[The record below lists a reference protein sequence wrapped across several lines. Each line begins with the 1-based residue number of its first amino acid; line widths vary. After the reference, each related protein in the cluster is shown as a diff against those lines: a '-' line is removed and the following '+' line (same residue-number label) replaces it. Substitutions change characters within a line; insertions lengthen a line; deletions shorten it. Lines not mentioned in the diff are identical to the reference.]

1 MTRDE
6 KLDTILSI
14 LLSVDVKKLK
24 NELINKPITMDFLN
38 WANTDLELVD
48 WEMKSLKD
56 ELLNEELA
64 IEKNGEIQITQKGKK
79 FITKEKGFKN
89 LAKVSL
95 QDEIIREETIK
106 KFRYDKFAF
115 WFSIIAIIISVIGFF
130 VT

>member
-6 KLDTILSI
+6 KLDSI
-14 LLSVDVKKLK
+14 LMMLLSFDVKELK
-24 NELINKPITMDFLN
+24 NVPINKPITMDFLN
-38 WANTDLELVD
+38 RTNSNLELVD

-56 ELLNEELA
+56 ELLNEDLA
-64 IEKNGEIQITQKGKK
+64 IEKDGELRITQKGKK

-95 QDEIIREETIK
+95 QEEVIREETIK

>member
-6 KLDTILSI
+6 KLDSILMMLLSI
-14 LLSVDVKKLK
+14 DVKELK
-24 NELINKPITMDFLN
+24 NVPMNKPITMDFLN
-38 WANTDLELVD
+38 RTNSDLELVD

-56 ELLNEELA
+56 ELLNEDLA
-64 IEKNGEIQITQKGKK
+64 IEKDGELRITQKGKK

-95 QDEIIREETIK
+95 QEEEIREETIK

-115 WFSIIAIIISVIGFF
+115 WLSIIAIIISVIGFF